1 MAERRADVGAGSEV
15 RAVVAGLR
23 ELAADTGRRPL
34 LVALDFDGTLAPLVD
49 DPSTSRA
56 LPGATAALVEL
67 VALTA
72 SARVHVALVSGRALG
87 DLHTLAQAPVG
98 TFLIGSHGAE
108 RARVTAFGLDRDVV
122 QLDDDMADRL
132 ASLGAEV
139 AAVARG
145 RDGVWVETKPTA
157 VVVHTRLA
165 PDDVARLAQDEAL
178 EVGARLGTNVL
189 HGKDV
194 VEISVLHASKGD
206 AVTALRTELGAKVV
220 VYVGDDVT
228 DEHAFAA
235 LGRDDVTVKVGAGET
250 IAQYRV
256 TGPDDVVEALTAL
269 VGALAGETSS

>member
-1 MAERRADVGAGSEV
+1 MAERRAGTGAASEV
-15 RAVVAGLR
+15 GAVVAGLR
-23 ELAADTGRRPL
+23 ELAADGARRPL

-49 DPSTSRA
+49 DPSASRA
-56 LPGATAALVEL
+56 LPGAAAALVEL
-67 VALTA
+67 AALPA

-87 DLHTLAQAPVG
+87 DLHALAHAPVG

-108 RARVTAFGLDRDVV
+108 RARVTTFGLDRDVV
-122 QLDDDMADRL
+122 QLDDGVADRL
-132 ASLGAEV
+132 ASLGAQV

-165 PDDVARLAQDEAL
+165 QDDVARLAEDEAL
-178 EVGARLGTNVL
+178 AVGARLGTKVL

-194 VEISVLHASKGD
+194 VEISVLDASKGD
-206 AVTALRTELGAKVV
+206 AVTALRTELGARVV

-235 LGRDDVTVKVGAGET
+235 LGPTDVTVKVGPGET
-250 IAQYRV
+250 VARYRV
-256 TGPDDVVEALTAL
+256 SGPDDVVEALSAL
-269 VGALAGETSS
+269 TEGLTEATPS

>member
-1 MAERRADVGAGSEV
+1 MAERRAGVDAGSEV
-15 RAVVAGLR
+15 RAVIAR
-23 ELAADTGRRPL
+23 FRDLAADTGRRPL

-49 DPSTSRA
+49 DPSASRA
-56 LPGATAALVEL
+56 LPGATAALVDL
-67 VALTA
+67 VELTA
-72 SARVHVALVSGRALG
+72 SAQVHVALVSGRALS

-108 RARVTAFGLDRDVV
+108 RARVTAFGLDRDIV

-235 LGRDDVTVKVGAGET
+235 LGPDDVTVKVGAGET

-256 TGPDDVVEALTAL
+256 AGPDEVVEALTAL
-269 VGALAGETSS
+269 VAALVGATSS

>member
-1 MAERRADVGAGSEV
+1 MAERRADPVTGSED
-15 RAVVAGLR
+15 RAVLAGLR

-49 DPSTSRA
+49 DPSASRA
-56 LPGATAALVEL
+56 LPGAAAALVQL
-67 VALTA
+67 VALPA

-108 RARVTAFGLDRDVV
+108 RARVTTFGLDRDVV
-122 QLDDDMADRL
+122 QLGDDVADRL

-165 PDDVARLAQDEAL
+165 PDDVAEVAEAEAL

-206 AVTALRTELGAKVV
+206 AVTALRNELGARVV

-235 LGRDDVTVKVGAGET
+235 LGPDDVTVKVGAGET
-250 IAQYRV
+250 IAEYRV
-256 TGPDDVVEALTAL
+256 DGPDDVVEVLTAL
-269 VGALAGETSS
+269 VGALAGATAP

>member
-1 MAERRADVGAGSEV
+1 MAERRADVGAVSEA
-15 RAVVAGLR
+15 RAVSEGLR
-23 ELAADTGRRPL
+23 ELAADTARRPL

-49 DPSTSRA
+49 DPSASRA
-56 LPGATAALVEL
+56 LPGASAALAGL
-67 VALTA
+67 VALPA

-98 TFLIGSHGAE
+98 TYLIGSHGAE

-122 QLDDDMADRL
+122 QLDDDAADRL

-165 PDDVARLAQDEAL
+165 PDDVAAVAEAEAL
-178 EVGARLGTNVL
+178 TVGARLGSNVL

-206 AVTALRTELGAKVV
+206 ALTALRTELGAQVV

-235 LGRDDVTVKVGAGET
+235 LGPDDVTVKVGAGET

-256 TGPDDVVEALTAL
+256 HGPDDVVEVLTAL
-269 VGALAGETSS
+269 VGGLVTTTPR

>member
-1 MAERRADVGAGSEV
+1 MAERRADVGAVSEA
-15 RAVVAGLR
+15 RAVSEGLR
-23 ELAADTGRRPL
+23 ELAADTARRPL

-49 DPSTSRA
+49 DPSASRA
-56 LPGATAALVEL
+56 LPGASAALAGL
-67 VALTA
+67 VALPA

-98 TFLIGSHGAE
+98 TYLIGSHGAE

-122 QLDDDMADRL
+122 QLDDDAADRL

-165 PDDVARLAQDEAL
+165 PDDVAAVAEAEAL
-178 EVGARLGTNVL
+178 AVGARLGSNLL

-206 AVTALRTELGAKVV
+206 ALTALRTELGAQVV

-235 LGRDDVTVKVGAGET
+235 LGPDDVTVKVGAGET

-256 TGPDDVVEALTAL
+256 HGPDDVVEVLTAL
-269 VGALAGETSS
+269 VGGLVTTTPR